1 MLDNNDILNSA
12 FALAECKERI
22 EEMERKQSAQRIS
35 EYMAANAGLVQQLE
49 LQNKT
54 LREQVELLKEENE
67 RQKQQLLQSQKNEEL
82 ARKEAKSSK
91 IFSYISFGV
100 ATVLSIIALIVAI
113 IK

>member
-49 LQNKT
+49 LQNST
-54 LREQVELLKEENE
+54 FL
-67 RQKQQLLQSQKNEEL
+67 
-82 ARKEAKSSK
+82 
-91 IFSYISFGV
+91 
-100 ATVLSIIALIVAI
+100 
-113 IK
+113 

>member
-1 MLDNNDILNSA
+1 MLDNNDILSSA

>member
-67 RQKQQLLQSQKNEEL
+67 RQKQQLLQSQKMTSLLEKKLKVLKSFLIYLL
-82 ARKEAKSSK
+82 ALQQ
-91 IFSYISFGV
+91 FYQ
-100 ATVLSIIALIVAI
+100 
-113 IK
+113 

>member
-22 EEMERKQSAQRIS
+22 EEMERMQSARRIS

-67 RQKQQLLQSQKNEEL
+67 RQKQQLLQSQKMKSLLEKKLKVLKSFLIYLL
-82 ARKEAKSSK
+82 ALQQ
-91 IFSYISFGV
+91 FYQ
-100 ATVLSIIALIVAI
+100 
-113 IK
+113 